1 MDENAKK
8 ILDDSTK
15 IIIKLQVLS
24 AFFGDENVYK
34 IYLRTQVIHTLFES
48 NPDLDINKLELFH
61 LQFTDSVIALLKKIK
76 QANEKNESLLYDEIQ
91 LNRELIEKLGSSHNT
106 EQDFNLDKQRQSLKM
121 NLSLRKLYEVL
132 SDDSADYPLSKNI
145 NAFSAR
151 YCEDFFYDIT
161 PELLIAL
168 TQYNAGEVYTN
179 ANACIQKKLMGV
191 LCKYDFKTVYYCGLK
206 AGNAVLEIYK
216 LIDDERYFLFSPTGN
231 LFLFCDISK
240 ITGVDWTNTLSK
252 KTKIVREL
260 TDKNNKLAAA
270 VSAAKTFMPAGI
282 RDLLAESYKKIADV
296 NFLHSSDFD
305 IQANILKTMLNTE
318 PI

>member
-1 MDENAKK
+1 MDENAKQ
-8 ILDDSTK
+8 ILNDSNK
-15 IIIKLQVLS
+15 IIGKLQVLS

-48 NPDLDINKLELFH
+48 NPDLDITKLELFH

-132 SDDSADYPLSKNI
+132 SEDSADYPLSKNI

-168 TQYNAGEVYTN
+168 TQYNANEVYSN
-179 ANACIQKKLMGV
+179 ANATIQKKLMGL
-191 LCKYDFKTVYYCGLK
+191 LCKYDFKTAYYCGLK
-206 AGNAVLEIYK
+206 AGTAVIEVYK
-216 LIDDERYFLFSPTGN
+216 LVDDERYFLFSPMGN
-231 LFLFCDISK
+231 LFVFCDLAT
-240 ITGVDWTNTLSK
+240 ITGVDWTNTMSK

-282 RDLLAESYKKIADV
+282 RDLLAESYKKIADI

-305 IQANILKTMLNTE
+305 IQANILKTMLNTDA
-318 PI
+318 I